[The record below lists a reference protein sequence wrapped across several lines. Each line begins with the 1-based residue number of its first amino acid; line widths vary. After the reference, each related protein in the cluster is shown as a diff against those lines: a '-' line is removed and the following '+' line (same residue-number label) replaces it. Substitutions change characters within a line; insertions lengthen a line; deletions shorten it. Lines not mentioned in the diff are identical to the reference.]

1 MTRHK
6 SPRSAVPAP
15 RARSVRGNGRGGT
28 LIGVFIGLV
37 LGLSL
42 AAGVAYYVTKANSPY
57 AAQSSKDA
65 RDPAREALRDVA
77 KGGKAEAPAAEKP
90 RFDFY
95 KILPGGEEPKVQVER
110 KVAPDRAVVDQAKD
124 RDAERAPGKA
134 AAAEPA
140 AKVAAAEPAA
150 KAVKAGER
158 FWLQAGSFASEGD
171 AENLKAQLALA
182 GWEAA
187 RPAGHAAGQGRPLS
201 RPPRTLRQ
209 HRRTQPDQVRADAEG
224 LRRRGDQVLSRL
236 RAPAIPKER
245 NVGPKGPTT
254 V

>member
-1 MTRHK
+1 MNRPANTTRNK
-6 SPRSAVPAP
+6 TSRSATPTARKRAP
-15 RARSVRGNGRGGT
+15 RGNGRGGT
-28 LIGVFIGLV
+28 LLGIFVGLV

-57 AAQSSKDA
+57 AAHTA
-65 RDPAREALRDVA
+65 RDAREAGRDPLRDA
-77 KGGKAEAPAAEKP
+77 GKAGKPDASAPDKP

-124 RDAERAPGKA
+124 QAKEKERIKEAERAP
-134 AAAEPA
+134 

-150 KAVKAGER
+150 KTVKPGER
-158 FWLQAGSFASEGD
+158 FWLQAGSFAMESD

-187 RPAGHAAGQGRPLS
+187 VQPGTLPDKGVRYRVRLGPYDNTDELNRIKSDLGRKGFDAA
-201 RPPRTLRQ
+201 
-209 HRRTQPDQVRADAEG
+209 V
-224 LRRRGDQVLSRL
+224 
-236 RAPAIPKER
+236 IKF
-245 NVGPKGPTT
+245 
-254 V
+254 

>member
-1 MTRHK
+1 MTRNRTA
-6 SPRSAVPAP
+6 RSAAPA
-15 RARSVRGNGRGGT
+15 ARTHARRDNGRGGT
-28 LIGVFIGLV
+28 LLGVFIGLV

-57 AAQSSKDA
+57 AAQTARDA
-65 RDPAREALRDVA
+65 RAPGSDAIRDGG
-77 KGGKAEAPAAEKP
+77 KGGKPDAPAAEKP

-110 KVAPDRAVVDQAKD
+110 KAAPDRAVVDQAKD
-124 RDAERAPGKA
+124 RDAERAP
-134 AAAEPA
+134 

-158 FWLQAGSFASEGD
+158 YWLQAGSFAMESD

-187 RPAGHAAGQGRPLS
+187 VQQG
-201 RPPRTLRQ
+201 TL
-209 HRRTQPDQVRADAEG
+209 PDKGVRY
-224 LRRRGDQVLSRL
+224 RVRL
-236 RAPAIPKER
+236 
-245 NVGPKGPTT
+245 GPYDNTDELNRIKTDLGRKGFD
-254 V
+254 VAVIKF

>member
-1 MTRHK
+1 MTRNK
-6 SPRSAVPAP
+6 TARSATPA
-15 RARSVRGNGRGGT
+15 ARTHARRGNGRGGT
-28 LIGVFIGLV
+28 LLGVFIGLV

-57 AAQSSKDA
+57 AAQTARDA
-65 RDPAREALRDVA
+65 RAPGSDAIRD
-77 KGGKAEAPAAEKP
+77 GGKGAKPDAPAAEKP

-110 KVAPDRAVVDQAKD
+110 KAAPDRAVVDQAKD
-124 RDAERAPGKA
+124 RDAERAP
-134 AAAEPA
+134 

-158 FWLQAGSFASEGD
+158 YWLQAGSFAMESD

-187 RPAGHAAGQGRPLS
+187 VQQG
-201 RPPRTLRQ
+201 TL
-209 HRRTQPDQVRADAEG
+209 PDKGVRF
-224 LRRRGDQVLSRL
+224 RVRL
-236 RAPAIPKER
+236 
-245 NVGPKGPTT
+245 GPYDNTDELNRIKTDLGRKGFD
-254 V
+254 VAVIKF